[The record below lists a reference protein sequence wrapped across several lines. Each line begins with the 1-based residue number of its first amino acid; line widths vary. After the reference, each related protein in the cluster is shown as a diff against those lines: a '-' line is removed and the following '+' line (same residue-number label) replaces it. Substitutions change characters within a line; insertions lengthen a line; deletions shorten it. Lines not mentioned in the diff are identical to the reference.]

1 MTRKSPKK
9 LSDNPPGKATFN
21 GRSRGDPAPRSKRV
35 VVTGG
40 AGFIGSHLCDLMLMQ
55 GHEVICIDSFLTGS
69 RNNVRPLL
77 SHPRFSLVLQ
87 DVADPI
93 EIDGPIDR
101 IYNLACPAS
110 PVHYQNDPVHTLLT
124 CVLGA
129 RQVLQLARA
138 KGARVLQASTSEV
151 YGDPHVHPQ
160 PEGYL
165 GNVNPIGPRACY
177 DEGKRCAETLFFD
190 YHRRYGV
197 EIKVARIFNTYG
209 PRMVEHDGRVISNF
223 ISQALRGQPITVYGD
238 GSQTRSF
245 CFIDDMLE
253 GLVRLM
259 ESGSHITGP
268 LNLGN
273 PHEVPVLEI
282 AELVRRATNST
293 SRINLR
299 PLPQDDPK
307 RRRPVIDQAQT
318 LLNWQPSVPLDRGI
332 AETVNYF
339 RLQVPCAVPARAQ
352 ADPKIVASAG

>member
-1 MTRKSPKK
+1 MTRKSLKK
-9 LSDNPPGKATFN
+9 LSSQVAGGTEFN
-21 GRSRGDPAPRSKRV
+21 GQARGGGGDRKMRI

-40 AGFIGSHLCDLMLMQ
+40 AGFIGSHLCDLLLMQ

-93 EIDGPIDR
+93 EIPGSVDR

-110 PVHYQNDPVHTLLT
+110 PIHYQNDPVHTLLT

-129 RQVLQLARA
+129 KQVLQLARV

-151 YGDPHVHPQ
+151 YGDPHIHPQ
-160 PEGYL
+160 PESYL

-197 EIKVARIFNTYG
+197 DIKIARIFNTYG
-209 PRMVEHDGRVISNF
+209 PRMLEHDGRVISNF
-223 ISQALRGQPITVYGD
+223 ISQALRGKPITVYGD

-259 ESGSHITGP
+259 ESRSDITGP

-273 PHEVPVLEI
+273 PHEVAVIEI
-282 AELVRRATNST
+282 AEHVRKATGS
-293 SRINLR
+293 SSKINLR

-307 RRRPVIDQAQT
+307 RRRPVIERAQT
-318 LLNWQPSVPLDRGI
+318 LLNWEPSVSLEQGI

-339 RLQVPCAVPARAQ
+339 RLQVPCAVPASVAATPR
-352 ADPKIVASAG
+352 IVATAG

>member
-1 MTRKSPKK
+1 MTQKSLKK
-9 LSDNPPGKATFN
+9 LSKRAAN
-21 GRSRGDPAPRSKRV
+21 GGGGGGRTSGSSGRRMRI

-40 AGFIGSHLCDLMLMQ
+40 AGFIGSHLTDFLLMQ

-77 SHPRFSLVLQ
+77 SHPRFELILQ

-93 EIDGPIDR
+93 EIEGPVDR

-110 PVHYQNDPVHTLLT
+110 PIHYQSDPVHTLLT

-129 RQVLQLARA
+129 KQVLQLARV

-151 YGDPHVHPQ
+151 YGDPHLHPQ
-160 PEGYL
+160 PEAYL

-190 YHRRYGV
+190 YHRRHGV

-209 PRMVEHDGRVISNF
+209 PRMLEHDGRVISNF
-223 ISQALRGQPITVYGD
+223 ISQGLRGQPITVYGD

-259 ESGSHITGP
+259 ESPGAITGP

-273 PHEVPVLEI
+273 PHEVSVIQI
-282 AELVRRATNST
+282 AEHVRRVTGS
-293 SRINLR
+293 SSQINLR

-307 RRRPVIDQAQT
+307 RRRPAIERAQT
-318 LLNWQPSVPLDRGI
+318 LLNWEPRVPLEQGI

-339 RLQVPCAVPARAQ
+339 RLQLPCAVPATATAR
-352 ADPKIVASAG
+352 IVATAS